1 MKKTVASLFTAGLL
15 ACSAG
20 LALADGIPTA
30 ANIAEAPI
38 GGNEWRGFYVS
49 AAIGYSKG
57 ESEVYVDP
65 NSEGLDP
72 DGVTGTLGL
81 GYDIML
87 RENLLVGVL
96 ADYTFGELDDK
107 FDLGTGIFSKWD
119 LDDTWAVGGRIG
131 TFIHKDLL
139 LYGTAGYT
147 RTELTVS
154 NAGGSAS
161 EDLDGF
167 FVGAGL
173 ERLICNNLY
182 LKGEYRYS
190 HFEDIDG
197 VTDPALNG
205 CGPGVGCDFEQENET
220 HSIRLGVA
228 YKFGARQEEA
238 VPLK

>member
-20 LALADGIPTA
+20 LALADGMPTA

-49 AAIGYSKG
+49 AAVGYSSG
-57 ESEVYVDP
+57 DSELFVDP
-65 NSEGLDP
+65 NSVSIDP
-72 DGVTGTLGL
+72 DGVTGTVGL
-81 GYDIML
+81 GYDIMV
-87 RENLLVGVL
+87 RDSILLGVL

-107 FDLGTGIFSKWD
+107 FTLAGTPGTWS

-131 TFIHKDLL
+131 TIIHKDLL

-147 RTELTVS
+147 RTELTLKTPT
-154 NAGGSAS
+154 GKAS

-190 HFEDIDG
+190 HFEDNDG
-197 VTDPALNG
+197 VTDPPG
-205 CGPGVGCDFEQENET
+205 CGTGCDFKQENET